1 MTTDGTDPFDALRL
15 VDAPLAPRSAFTAEL
30 RTRLRREL
38 SDLLPGAPAAAS
50 TDSPSTDTD
59 IQETAMPSPLTPYLA
74 VHDAAAALE
83 FYAEVFGA
91 VETLRFQG
99 DDGRIGH
106 AEITIGRAHLML
118 SDEFPDIGVNSPR
131 TLGGT
136 SVTLHLEVV
145 DVDYSYE
152 RAVRTGAIGRRE
164 PADQGHG
171 NRTAVIEDPFGHR
184 WMLSQPIEADR
195 ADVAAG
201 TGSGADS
208 TWTVTERRPV
218 EVGYL
223 TMPTSDVSVA
233 SAFYGSVFDWQ
244 VDAAGGHIGNTKLPM
259 GMAPTEPW
267 GRVTT
272 LYFRV
277 DDLEPYLARVDAAG
291 GRVVERTSS
300 PSGESAQC
308 EDDQGFTF
316 HLWRP
321 APGY

>member
-1 MTTDGTDPFDALRL
+1 

-30 RTRLRREL
+30 RARVRREL
-38 SDLLPGAPAAAS
+38 ADLLPGATAATSSGRSS
-50 TDSPSTDTD
+50 TGTDTHTDTD
-59 IQETAMPSPLTPYLA
+59 TEETAMSSPLTPYLA

-106 AEITIGRAHLML
+106 AEITIGAAHLML

-152 RAVRTGAIGRRE
+152 RAVRTGATGRRA

-184 WMLSQPIEADR
+184 WMLSQPIDTDR
-195 ADVAAG
+195 PGAAAG
-201 TGSGADS
+201 TGSGSDT

-223 TMPTSDVSVA
+223 TMPTGDVAVA
-233 SAFYGSVFDWQ
+233 SAFYGAVFEWQ
-244 VDAAGGHIGNTKLPM
+244 LDPTGGHIGNTKLPM

-267 GRVTT
+267 GRTTT

-277 DDLEPYLARVDAAG
+277 DDLEQYIARVVAAG
-291 GRVVERTSS
+291 GRVVERT
-300 PSGESAQC
+300 PSTSGDSVECA
-308 EDDQGFTF
+308 DDQGFTF
-316 HLWRP
+316 HIWRP